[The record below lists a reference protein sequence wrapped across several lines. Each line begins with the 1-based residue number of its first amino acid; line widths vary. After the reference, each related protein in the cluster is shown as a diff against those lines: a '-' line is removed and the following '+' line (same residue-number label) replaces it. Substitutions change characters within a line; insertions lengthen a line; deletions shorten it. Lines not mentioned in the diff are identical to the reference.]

1 MRSSGTIENG
11 SVAEEIR
18 RRYDEWLAALVAND
32 AELIAD
38 FVSDDW
44 VFVSS
49 NGVSEGARFLELVGA
64 GTLSHSMMER
74 VGEPRIQVYGDVATL
89 TVRVRNT
96 AHYEGGRVDAD
107 EWTTD
112 VFVRHDG
119 RWLCVLT
126 QLTDAA

>member
-1 MRSSGTIENG
+1 MADSGI
-11 SVAEEIR
+11 VAEQLL

-32 AELIAD
+32 AERIAE

-44 VFVSS
+44 VFVSAS
-49 NGVSEGARFLELVGA
+49 GVFEGSGFLALVRE

-74 VGEPRIQVYGDVATL
+74 VGEPRIRVYGEAATL

-96 AHYEGGRVDAD
+96 AHYEGKRVDAD
-107 EWTTD
+107 EWITD
-112 VFVRHDG
+112 VFARRDG

-126 QLTDAA
+126 HLTDAAG